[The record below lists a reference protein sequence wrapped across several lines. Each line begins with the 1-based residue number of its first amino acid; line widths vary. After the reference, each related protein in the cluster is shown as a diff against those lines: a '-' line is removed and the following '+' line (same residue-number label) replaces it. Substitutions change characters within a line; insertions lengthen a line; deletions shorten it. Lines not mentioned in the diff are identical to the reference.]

1 MGYATL
7 ENIISIRSIRMA
19 VQAEPNK
26 KGIISLAVIIVLMIL
41 VTALSNPIYQ
51 ALSKKGAGVTYTASG
66 QGYGGEVIIT
76 LTVEDERIS
85 DLTAQ
90 SAEQLLLPERYRQA
104 FRRLWNRLRRLWVRM

>member
-1 MGYATL
+1 MFVDL
-7 ENIISIRSIRMA
+7 LNQHLLNRIRKACGLRF
-19 VQAEPNK
+19 
-26 KGIISLAVIIVLMIL
+26 GIFL
-41 VTALSNPIYQ
+41 YQ
-51 ALSKKGAGVTYTASG
+51 GPG

-90 SAEQLLLPERYRQA
+90 GELAVLCGCFLQAKHRPENAPEDYCLYVRSKKYRQA